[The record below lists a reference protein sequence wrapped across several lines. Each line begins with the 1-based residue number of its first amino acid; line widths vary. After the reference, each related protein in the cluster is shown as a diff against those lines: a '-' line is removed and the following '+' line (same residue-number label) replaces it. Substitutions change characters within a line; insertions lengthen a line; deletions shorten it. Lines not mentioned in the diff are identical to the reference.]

1 MVRRIEKP
9 KMLCLAAKKTEEN
22 KTAKQKRKNHSSA
35 EYLYSNSIPAL
46 NEQHQFDTEI
56 LIFSAA
62 TQIPKAQALRGKKK
76 NL

>member
-9 KMLCLAAKKTEEN
+9 KMLCLAAKKQRKIKREN
-22 KTAKQKRKNHSSA
+22 EKRKNHSSA

-62 TQIPKAQALRGKKK
+62 KQIPKAEALRGETK
-76 NL
+76 L